1 MQAMS
6 RALAAT
12 LCLAAAACG
21 GDPAVGPPGQAAYRL
36 APASDKDLVLH
47 PGETRTVRVVLAREQ
62 VGGVANALVH
72 FELGGETG
80 VFSLG
85 SQDAT
90 TAEGGVASVALTA
103 GPRTGSAELIAR
115 APGFDAPEVTFTV
128 EVVPTR
134 RRLEVVAGPGTLVDE
149 GGQTASVTVSESGST
164 PLRVREIDFD
174 TGAPIAGDLLF
185 FSIPAGARSTFGSS
199 GGKSARATTNAAGE
213 AQAFLMAGAVEP
225 GFEATAFSAT
235 GSEAVYFAVTVLAD
249 QTRPCAVECPTGWVC
264 ADGVCEPGVP
274 SDPALPDVTGVWYT
288 KHVFAIRD
296 SLPRGLQETFK
307 GIRALD
313 QFLSGRLGLP
323 VWLQA
328 VIDSLLGQF
337 LPGWFYA
344 VVRVG
349 DDVGTLLSFLRAEGR
364 MRLSPGRDAAHPTAT
379 EVWTSLVFYWLPLC
393 GEDIEGD
400 PQVPP
405 ECARLDVATTA
416 AGYPPAGPR
425 CRGEVLPAVAVRAAP
440 FAAAV
445 EAVPGYA
452 QARWQL
458 TVAERQVDVEVARAV
473 VSAID
478 GALSL
483 STPWQCIAEATDCR
497 GGQECIVDCS
507 GVGRWVSDFTGGVL
521 PAWPVE
527 DACAGAVGL
536 AGQAAT
542 GLLASVKFQTNL
554 LVFGGRATIGGI
566 GENDTV
572 CRSGE
577 RCAGQMG
584 NEDFDRDL
592 RLRPASRDGAWTG
605 AFFGGPGDMPGSWQ
619 AKRARFQ

>member
-1 MQAMS
+1 
-6 RALAAT
+6 
-12 LCLAAAACG
+12 
-21 GDPAVGPPGQAAYRL
+21 
-36 APASDKDLVLH
+36 VLH
-47 PGETRTVRVVLAREQ
+47 PGETRTVRVVLARDQ
-62 VGGVANALVH
+62 VGGIAGALVH
-72 FELGGETG
+72 FEIAGERG
-80 VFSLG
+80 VFSLA

-90 TAEGGVASVALTA
+90 TAEGGVASVAVTA
-103 GPRTGSAELIAR
+103 GPRTAAAELIAR
-115 APGFDAPEVTFTV
+115 APGFEAPEVTFTV
-128 EVVPTR
+128 EVVPA
-134 RRLEVVAGPGTLVDE
+134 RRLLQVVAGPGTLVDPD
-149 GGQTASVTVSESGST
+149 GQTASVTISESGSA
-164 PLRVREIDFD
+164 PLRVRETDFD
-174 TGAPIAGDLLF
+174 TGEPIAGDTIY
-185 FSIPAGARSTFGSS
+185 FSVPAGARSTFGSS
-199 GGKSARATTNAAGE
+199 GARSARATTNAAGQ
-213 AQAFLMAGAVEP
+213 AQAFLRAGAVEP
-225 GFEATAFSAT
+225 GFEASAFSAT

-249 QTRPCAVECPTGWVC
+249 RAPPCAVECPTGWVC

-274 SDPALPDVTGVWYT
+274 KDPALPDVTGVWYT

-349 DDVGTLLSFLRAEGR
+349 DDLGTLLSFLRAEGR
-364 MRLSPGRDAAHPTAT
+364 MRLSPGVDAAHPSAT

-405 ECARLDVATTA
+405 ECARLDVATTG

-425 CRGEVLPAVAVRAAP
+425 CRGEVLPAVAVRAPP

-445 EAVPGYA
+445 VAVPGSA
-452 QARWQL
+452 PARWQL
-458 TVAERQVDVEVARAV
+458 AVAERQVDVEVARAV

-478 GALSL
+478 AALSL

-507 GVGRWVSDFTGGVL
+507 GIGRWVSDFTSGIL
-521 PAWPVE
+521 PAGPLE

-542 GLLASVKFQTNL
+542 ELLALVKFQTNL
-554 LVFGGRATIGGI
+554 LVFAGRATIGGI
-566 GENDTV
+566 GDDDAV
-572 CRSGE
+572 CRGGE
-577 RCAGQMG
+577 RCAGQLG
-584 NEDFDRDL
+584 NDHFDGDL
-592 RLRPASRDGAWTG
+592 RRRPASRDGAWTG
-605 AFFGGPGDMPGSWQ
+605 SFFGGPGDMPGSWE

>member
-1 MQAMS
+1 MQAMP
-6 RALAAT
+6 RPVLAA
-12 LCLAAAACG
+12 LCLAAVACG
-21 GDPAVGPPGQAAYRL
+21 GDPGAGQPGGAAYRL
-36 APASDKDLVLH
+36 AAASDKDLVLH
-47 PGETRTVRVVLAREQ
+47 PGETRTLRVVLARDQ

-72 FELGGETG
+72 FEMAGDPGA
-80 VFSLG
+80 FSLA

-90 TAEGGVASVALTA
+90 TGAGGMASVALTA
-103 GPRTGSAELIAR
+103 GPRTASAELIAS

-128 EVVPTR
+128 EVVPAR
-134 RRLEVVAGPGTLVDE
+134 KLLEVVAGPGTLVDP
-149 GGQTASVTVSESGST
+149 GGQTASVTVAESGSA
-164 PLRVREIDFD
+164 PLRVREVDFD
-174 TGAPIAGDLLF
+174 TGAPIAGDTIF
-185 FSIPAGARSTFGSS
+185 FSVPAGAQCTFGSS

-225 GFEATAFSAT
+225 GFEASAFSAT
-235 GSEAVYFAVTVLAD
+235 GSEAVYFAVTVLGERTA
-249 QTRPCAVECPTGWVC
+249 PCAVECPTGWVC

-274 SDPALPDVTGVWYT
+274 KDPALPDVTGVWYT
-288 KHVFAIRD
+288 RHVFAIRD
-296 SLPRGLQETFK
+296 SLPGGLQEAFG

-323 VWLQA
+323 RWLQA

-349 DDVGTLLSFLRAEGR
+349 DDLGTLLSFLRAEGR
-364 MRLSPGRDAAHPTAT
+364 MRLSPGVDAARPKGT

-393 GEDIEGD
+393 GEEIAGD

-416 AGYPPAGPR
+416 ARYPPASPR
-425 CRGEVLPAVAVRAAP
+425 CRGEVLPAVAVQAAP
-440 FAAAV
+440 FTAAV
-445 EAVPGYA
+445 EAIPGSA
-452 QARWQL
+452 PARWQL
-458 TVAERQVDVEVARAV
+458 AVAQRQVDVEVARAV
-473 VSAID
+473 VTAID
-478 GALSL
+478 AALSL

-507 GVGRWVSDFTGGVL
+507 GIGRWVSELTGGVL
-521 PAWPVE
+521 PAGPVE

-536 AGQAAT
+536 AGQVAT

-554 LVFGGRATIGGI
+554 LVFGGHASIGGI
-566 GENDTV
+566 GDDDTV
-572 CRSGE
+572 CRGGE
-577 RCAGQMG
+577 RCAGQLG
-584 NEDFDRDL
+584 NDGFDGDL
-592 RLRPASRDGAWTG
+592 RQSPASRDGAWTG
-605 AFFGGPGDMPGSWQ
+605 AFFGGPADMPGSWE

>member
-1 MQAMS
+1 MQAMA
-6 RALAAT
+6 RPFAAA
-12 LCLAAAACG
+12 LCLAAACG
-21 GDPAVGPPGQAAYRL
+21 GDPGAGQPGGAAYRL

-47 PGETRTVRVVLAREQ
+47 PGERRTVRVVLARDQ
-62 VGGVANALVH
+62 VGGIAGAPLH
-72 FELGGETG
+72 FEIAGEPG
-80 VFSLG
+80 IFSLG
-85 SQDAT
+85 AQDAT
-90 TAEGGVASVALTA
+90 TGEGGVASVALTA
-103 GPRTGSAELIAR
+103 GRRAASAELIAS

-128 EVVPTR
+128 EVVPIR
-134 RRLEVVAGPGTLVDE
+134 KLLEVVAGPGTLVDQ

-174 TGAPIAGDLLF
+174 TGAPIAGDTIF
-185 FSIPAGARSTFGSS
+185 FSIPAGAGSTFASS

-213 AQAFLMAGAVEP
+213 AQAFLVAGAVEP
-225 GFEATAFSAT
+225 GFEASAFSAT
-235 GSEAVYFAVTVLAD
+235 GSEAVYFAVTVLGD
-249 QTRPCAVECPTGWVC
+249 RTPPCTVECPTGSVC
-264 ADGVCEPGVP
+264 ADGVCEPSVP
-274 SDPALPDVTGVWYT
+274 RDPALPDVTGVWHT

-296 SLPRGLQETFK
+296 SLPGGLQETFK

-328 VIDSLLGQF
+328 LIDALLGQF

-349 DDVGTLLSFLRAEGR
+349 DDLGTLLSFLRAEGR
-364 MRLSPGRDAAHPTAT
+364 MRLSPGVDAAHSSAT

-400 PQVPP
+400 VQVPP

-445 EAVPGYA
+445 EAIPGSA
-452 QARWQL
+452 PARWQL
-458 TVAERQVDVEVARAV
+458 AVAQRQVDVEVARAV
-473 VSAID
+473 VTAID
-478 GALSL
+478 AALSL

-497 GGQECIVDCS
+497 GGQECIVDC
-507 GVGRWVSDFTGGVL
+507 GGIGQWVSELTRGIL
-521 PAWPVE
+521 PAGPVE

-536 AGQAAT
+536 AGQAVT
-542 GLLASVKFQTNL
+542 ELLASVKFQTNL

-566 GENDTV
+566 GEDDTV
-572 CRSGE
+572 CRGGA
-577 RCAGQMG
+577 RCASQLG
-584 NEDFDRDL
+584 NDGFDGDL
-592 RLRPASRDGAWTG
+592 RRRPASRDGAWTG
-605 AFFGGPGDMPGSWQ
+605 AFFGGPGDMPGSWE